1 MLRARIRRHTL
12 YLLLPGRIRLHSAD
26 TSDGPIPRHA
36 GRIVTDARLVAR
48 LALLAAVWLGAL
60 LFAEAARL

>member
-1 MLRARIRRHTL
+1 
-12 YLLLPGRIRLHSAD
+12 
-26 TSDGPIPRHA
+26 
-36 GRIVTDARLVAR
+36 VTDARLVAR